1 MKIAKLKFQIS
12 DYTGTKESAIGVW
25 QEDHSKNQENLF
37 SPSDVE
43 EDVNNTLHLLEK
55 NGNDIIDV
63 RTDFV
68 TVHKH
73 SNGGCDTVFEYVT
86 ILYK

>member
-1 MKIAKLKFQIS
+1 MKIIKLEFQIS
-12 DYTGTKESAIGVW
+12 NFTGIKKSRLGAWAKSEH
-25 QEDHSKNQENLF
+25 EDELCDS
-37 SPSDVE
+37 SDVE

-55 NGNDIIDV
+55 SGNKVIDV

-68 TVHKH
+68 TVQRHN
-73 SNGGCDTVFEYVT
+73 NGGCDTVFEHVT